1 MSHIAPA
8 VATIASALARFAAGW
23 LTVCAQWNPDM
34 KGDNEFA
41 HALADFLALHTTQSS
56 GHLYSLIKSFLRGA
70 PAARLDPA
78 AKNKIVSRLTAEV
91 AAHNCVPNFF
101 QSYLLTHLQQEN
113 YPPQVGFFAAR
124 YLHRSDQRYVP
135 WRRRQQLFG
144 QLEGEAISGTE
155 LGFAQMLYSQGVD
168 AAFNWRGI
176 PCFKTVHDLA
186 IYPMLLQELRPGTI
200 IELGS
205 GVGGSALFFADLCT
219 AMELTT
225 RIISIDQQASE
236 LSDPRIEFVRADC
249 AQWLAGAASAPMNL
263 PKPRLVIEDFHGE
276 LSGFFGHIDA
286 LLEAGDYLVVEDSLH
301 KQKEIERCIADKPY
315 LIDTKYTDF
324 FGMNCTS
331 AMNSILRKSEPTPPP
346 KTGQQEQLR
355 REQDRA
361 WRQRRE
367 RGS

>member
-1 MSHIAPA
+1 
-8 VATIASALARFAAGW
+8 
-23 LTVCAQWNPDM
+23 M

-41 HALADFLALHTTQSS
+41 HALSDFLALHTTQSS

-70 PAARLDPA
+70 PTVARLDPA
-78 AKNKIVSRLTAEV
+78 TKNKIVSRLTAEV
-91 AAHNCVPNFF
+91 TAHNCVPNFF
-101 QSYLLTHLQQEN
+101 QSYLLTHLQQDN
-113 YPPQVGFFAAR
+113 YPPQVGFFASR
-124 YLHRSDQRYVP
+124 YMHRSDQRYVP

-144 QLEGEAISGTE
+144 QLDGEAVSGTE

-168 AAFNWRGI
+168 SAFHWRGI

-186 IYPMLLQELRPGTI
+186 IYPMLVQELRPATI

-219 AMELTT
+219 AMGLAT

-236 LSDPRIEFVRADC
+236 VSDPRIEFIRADC
-249 AQWLAGAASAPMNL
+249 AQWLADAASAQLSL
-263 PKPRLVIEDFHGE
+263 PRPCLVIEDFHGD
-276 LSGFFGHIDA
+276 LSGFFGPIDA
-286 LLEAGDYLVVEDSLH
+286 LLEAGDYLVVEDSLQ
-301 KQKEIERCIADKPY
+301 KQKEIERCVADRPY

-331 AMNSILRKSEPTPPP
+331 AMNSILRKSAPTQPPST

-361 WRQRRE
+361 WRQKRE
-367 RGS
+367 RGA

>member
-1 MSHIAPA
+1 
-8 VATIASALARFAAGW
+8 
-23 LTVCAQWNPDM
+23 
-34 KGDNEFA
+34 
-41 HALADFLALHTTQSS
+41 
-56 GHLYSLIKSFLRGA
+56 
-70 PAARLDPA
+70 
-78 AKNKIVSRLTAEV
+78 
-91 AAHNCVPNFF
+91 
-101 QSYLLTHLQQEN
+101 
-113 YPPQVGFFAAR
+113 
-124 YLHRSDQRYVP
+124 
-135 WRRRQQLFG
+135 
-144 QLEGEAISGTE
+144 
-155 LGFAQMLYSQGVD
+155 
-168 AAFNWRGI
+168 
-176 PCFKTVHDLA
+176 
-186 IYPMLLQELRPGTI
+186 MLLQELRPGTI

-331 AMNSILRKSEPTPPP
+331 AMNSILRKGEPTPPP